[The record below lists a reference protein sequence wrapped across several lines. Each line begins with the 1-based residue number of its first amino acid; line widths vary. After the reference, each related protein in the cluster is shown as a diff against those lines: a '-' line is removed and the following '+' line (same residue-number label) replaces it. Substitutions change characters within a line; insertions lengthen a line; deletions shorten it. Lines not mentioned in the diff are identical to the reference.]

1 MLRAAWQSR
10 ALGVTSR
17 YGPPMGS
24 SHTLPCLLP
33 SLLPRPCWAHAA
45 LLACV
50 ALGRGLDLEGASTP
64 HLTDDSGMDSEK
76 VVVEVC

>member
-10 ALGVTSR
+10 AGCHVSLRAANGIPVFF
-17 YGPPMGS
+17 
-24 SHTLPCLLP
+24 LPAAKAVL
-33 SLLPRPCWAHAA
+33 AHAA